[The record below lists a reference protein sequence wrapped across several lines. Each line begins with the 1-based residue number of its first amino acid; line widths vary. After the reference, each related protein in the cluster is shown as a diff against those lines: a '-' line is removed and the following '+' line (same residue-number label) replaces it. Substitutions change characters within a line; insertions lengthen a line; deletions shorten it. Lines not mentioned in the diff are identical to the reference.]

1 MGNGRQPLKTAR
13 LNLMIAPALKR
24 KMHAYAKRNGTSL
37 SALIT
42 NHFQNLLAK
51 EKELDVEQI

>member
-1 MGNGRQPLKTAR
+1 MKTAR
-13 LNLMIAPALKR
+13 LNLMISPALKK
-24 KMHAYAKRNGTSL
+24 KMHAYAKRSGKSL

-42 NHFQNLLAK
+42 EHFLNLLTK

>member
-1 MGNGRQPLKTAR
+1 MKTAR
-13 LNLMIAPALKR
+13 LNLMISPFLKK
-24 KMHAYAKRNGTSL
+24 KMHAYASRNGTSL

-42 NHFQNLLAK
+42 EHFLTLLEK